1 MVSAPSPVGPLDDG
15 TTTAAEL
22 TVPPATEVRMWPD
35 ACIGNLVVLM
45 HESGVAYG
53 VTAPPITGARRCV
66 W

>member
-1 MVSAPSPVGPLDDG
+1 
-15 TTTAAEL
+15 
-22 TVPPATEVRMWPD
+22 MWPD